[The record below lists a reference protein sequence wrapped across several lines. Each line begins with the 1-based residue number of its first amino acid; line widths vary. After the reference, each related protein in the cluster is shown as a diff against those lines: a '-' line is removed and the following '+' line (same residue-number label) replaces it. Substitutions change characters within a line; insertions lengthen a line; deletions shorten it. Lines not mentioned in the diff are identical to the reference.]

1 MKVVTRFAL
10 VVGALAMSVVL
21 GVGSA
26 NAVPLPA
33 LPPLPEPFAT
43 WFAPPE
49 PVEKAREELCGP
61 CEVDEEVAPRQ
72 VGVAIAPI
80 GSDQVISFGSLKAGR
95 AWSTMKV
102 PVSLAAQRERGP
114 EVAKMEDKAITFSD
128 NDAAGELWG
137 VLGGGRASVDA
148 VTAVLREG
156 HDTRTHVSS
165 EIDDPPSYPG
175 HTSWALRDQ
184 AVFGAHLPCF
194 RDSENIIR
202 LMSQVAPNQQWGI
215 ARVGRE
221 KGAVTAVKGGW
232 GPATSKSSGH
242 LVRQLGIITTAD
254 GQSRCRWRR
263 SREAVPSPT
272 APRCSR
278 ASATG
283 WARISPTC
291 RRAAADGL
299 RWIRRRPPRGVPRAP
314 AVPPPGGTARP
325 RSRWSGAPTARSRY
339 RRRTTGRARRPPRRS

>member
-49 PVEKAREELCGP
+49 PVEKRLAKSYAALAKSMKKSLPG
-61 CEVDEEVAPRQ
+61 Q

-254 GQSRCRWRR
+254 GQV
-263 SREAVPSPT
+263 AVSM
-272 APRCSR
+272 
-278 ASATG
+278 
-283 WARISPTC
+283 
-291 RRAAADGL
+291 AA
-299 RWIRRRPPRGVPRAP
+299 I
-314 AVPPPGGTARP
+314 P
-325 RSRWSGAPTARSRY
+325 RSGSFTDGTKMLTRVGNWLGKNLADLPK
-339 RRRTTGRARRPPRRS
+339 GRC